1 MHTTSMG
8 SPRYR
13 VHSDS
18 TQSWF
23 HFANQPLTGTEH
35 RWRRARVDPADL
47 PVAGNPDSR
56 VHRAYRRTGPGTDIS
71 AKVCNAS
78 DSATIEQRSLLYRGP
93 RTCSRTQ
100 VGGFHHLATI
110 FLPDGVSGKGA
121 VACTRQG
128 GPSA

>member
-35 RWRRARVDPADL
+35 RWRRARVDP
-47 PVAGNPDSR
+47 
-56 VHRAYRRTGPGTDIS
+56 RRLTS
-71 AKVCNAS
+71 
-78 DSATIEQRSLLYRGP
+78 
-93 RTCSRTQ
+93 
-100 VGGFHHLATI
+100 
-110 FLPDGVSGKGA
+110 SGKSGF
-121 VACTRQG
+121 QG
-128 GPSA
+128 PPGRSPDRARHRHLCKSV